1 MNRYTEKI
9 EKIPASTNPK
19 VPAPSAPMLHL
30 TNVQLRFTDIDM
42 LGHVNNT
49 TYLQLMDL
57 AKTSFFTDLR
67 GDKISW
73 SNPGVVIVN
82 INVSFYAQAFM
93 GERLGVLTGIAS
105 VSEKSF
111 VIEQRVVNLDTGVV
125 NCVAHTVMATYSKET
140 MKSIPIDDDWRGALT
155 ACLGKSL

>member
-1 MNRYTEKI
+1 
-9 EKIPASTNPK
+9 
-19 VPAPSAPMLHL
+19 
-30 TNVQLRFTDIDM
+30 
-42 LGHVNNT
+42 
-49 TYLQLMDL
+49 LMDL

-73 SNPGVVIVN
+73 NNPGVVIVN

-111 VIEQRVVNLDTGVV
+111 VVEQRVVNLDTGVV
-125 NCVAHTVMATYSKET
+125 NCVAQTVMATYSKET

-155 ACLGKSL
+155 ACLGKNI

>member
-1 MNRYTEKI
+1 MKRYKEAI
-9 EKIPASTNPK
+9 DRIPASQNKK
-19 VPAPSAPMLHL
+19 VPAAAAPMLHL
-30 TNVQLRFTDIDM
+30 TDVQLRFTDIDM

-57 AKTSFFTDLR
+57 AKTRFFSDLR
-67 GDKISW
+67 GDKMNW

-93 GERLGVLTGIAS
+93 KDRLGVLTGIVS

-140 MKSIPIDDDWRGALT
+140 MRSISIDDDWREALMS
-155 ACLGKSL
+155 CVG